1 MTFSSLSS
9 AVPAVIE
16 ARGSEADAPSTPSVF
31 IYLAPSVPSTAHVH
45 HANPTPYLEA
55 WT

>member
-16 ARGSEADAPSTPSVF
+16 ARGSEADAPSTPSV
-31 IYLAPSVPSTAHVH
+31 PSTAHVH